1 MNQRN
6 YTASERRGIIAI
18 AILSLL
24 IIAGGV
30 GFSFFKNPDSE
41 TTTEI
46 NEITELLDSLAT
58 ENAIKEKSGK
68 KKNKKESGAK
78 SKKKTSSKKKSTK
91 NTYRERSPL
100 DEPV

>member
-1 MNQRN
+1 MSLRP

-30 GFSFFKNPDSE
+30 GFSLFKNTNSDTVPG
-41 TTTEI
+41 I
-46 NEITELLDSLAT
+46 NEMTELLDSVAT
-58 ENAIKEKSGK
+58 ENAVKDKTGRKKDKKASSSKSGK
-68 KKNKKESGAK
+68 KSNG
-78 SKKKTSSKKKSTK
+78 KKKSTK
-91 NTYRERSPL
+91 KTYRERSPL